1 MPRSQGG
8 RFSFPPREGQP
19 SRRLACAGVLAALGA
34 LARWSTSNASTTARV
49 PCRFVGGERHCDESK
64 AVPCSRR
71 RRGCFPKLLGSLDR
85 TFGRCS
91 TSVHIMLT
99 PGEPRAMILWC
110 CLLGARRG
118 DAFLLDA
125 CSPYRPPPGVRRG
138 RPRHPHRRPGRAAA
152 ACVET
157 NDLFALSCSKLA
169 RFEGEEQPWASL

>member
-1 MPRSQGG
+1 MSQGRNLPTALRTCWYHGTKYRGTQCGTVGTYGTAVGRFLPCDIIVSLLMPRSQGW

-34 LARWSTSNASTTARV
+34 LARGSTSNASTTARV

-118 DAFLLDA
+118 DAF
-125 CSPYRPPPGVRRG
+125 PP
-138 RPRHPHRRPGRAAA
+138 
-152 ACVET
+152 
-157 NDLFALSCSKLA
+157 
-169 RFEGEEQPWASL
+169 

>member
-1 MPRSQGG
+1 MAR
-8 RFSFPPREGQP
+8 
-19 SRRLACAGVLAALGA
+19 ALGLLAVTSVYAFTHDESAACYASRYPDLHARFCATDRCDTQA
-34 LARWSTSNASTTARV
+34 LHDHYKNEGATEGRRWGCGSRFDAVSDLTARV

-99 PGEPRAMILWC
+99 PGEPRAIILWC

-118 DAFLLDA
+118 DAF
-125 CSPYRPPPGVRRG
+125 
-138 RPRHPHRRPGRAAA
+138 HP
-152 ACVET
+152 
-157 NDLFALSCSKLA
+157 
-169 RFEGEEQPWASL
+169 